1 MYIKYLHI
9 VDFIKLGLYRNRI
22 DKYKERLNKWA
33 WLSLLLC
40 FSIFSTKF
48 YFKIG
53 LKLYLFM
60 QKNNVFIEQN
70 LILKMGLKLYLCM

>member
-1 MYIKYLHI
+1 MVKH
-9 VDFIKLGLYRNRI
+9 
-22 DKYKERLNKWA
+22 
-33 WLSLLLC
+33 C
-40 FSIFSTKF
+40 FHCHFVLVFFSTKF

-70 LILKMGLKLYLCM
+70 LILKMGLKLYLCMQKTNFFTEKHCKLMICICFMFMILK